1 MEAPESA
8 RLKIQLSETGL
19 AIKTRSAH
27 SQVQILPSAPKN
39 NFRCHDYLIPKLKRE
54 VTVPAFCGM
63 AAPLLM
69 VSLWA
74 LASVLRPGYDQLT
87 QKGSELGT
95 GPNSLVMNANF
106 VGTGL
111 LILIFCF
118 GLRKNIHAGK
128 WSQVGLIF
136 LAIAGV
142 GEVATGIFPC
152 DPGCPLT
159 GSLSQLIHTGI
170 AVVFFGT
177 VAVYP
182 LFVGIGLNRDQFWSS
197 YRSYSL
203 VTGLASIG
211 LFTAFSIAV
220 LTSFQY
226 VGLVQR
232 LFLALPFQWIW
243 IIAVLLRR
251 RGTA

>member
-1 MEAPESA
+1 M
-8 RLKIQLSETGL
+8 
-19 AIKTRSAH
+19 
-27 SQVQILPSAPKN
+27 
-39 NFRCHDYLIPKLKRE
+39 KRE
-54 VTVPAFCGM
+54 LTAPAFCGI
-63 AAPLLM
+63 AAPIVM

-95 GPNSLVMNANF
+95 GPNSIVMNANF
-106 VGTGL
+106 VVTGL

-118 GLRKNIHAGK
+118 GLLKNIDAGK
-128 WSQVGLIF
+128 WSQIGLVF

-142 GEVATGIFPC
+142 GEIATGIFPC

-170 AVVFFGT
+170 VVVFFGS
-177 VAVYP
+177 VGIFP
-182 LFVGIGLNRDQFWSS
+182 LFTGIGLNLDKFWAS

-211 LFTAFSIAV
+211 LFTAFSIAI

-226 VGLVQR
+226 VGLLQR
-232 LFLALPFQWIW
+232 LFLAFPFQWIW
-243 IIAVLLRR
+243 IVAVLLRR
-251 RGTA
+251 RGRGAEG

>member
-1 MEAPESA
+1 M
-8 RLKIQLSETGL
+8 
-19 AIKTRSAH
+19 
-27 SQVQILPSAPKN
+27 
-39 NFRCHDYLIPKLKRE
+39 KRE
-54 VTVPAFCGM
+54 LTVPAICGM
-63 AAPLLM
+63 AAPPVM

-74 LASVLRPGYDQLT
+74 FASALRPGYDQLT

-95 GPNSLVMNANF
+95 GANSLVMNANF
-106 VGTGL
+106 VVTGL

-118 GLRKNIHAGK
+118 GLLRNIDAGK

-159 GSLSQLIHTGI
+159 GSSSQLIHTGI
-170 AVVFFGT
+170 AVVFFGSFGIF
-177 VAVYP
+177 P

-220 LTSFQY
+220 LTSFQ
-226 VGLVQR
+226 
-232 LFLALPFQWIW
+232 
-243 IIAVLLRR
+243 
-251 RGTA
+251 

>member
-1 MEAPESA
+1 M
-8 RLKIQLSETGL
+8 SETGL

-63 AAPLLM
+63 AAPLGM
-69 VSLWA
+69 VSLW
-74 LASVLRPGYDQLT
+74 
-87 QKGSELGT
+87 
-95 GPNSLVMNANF
+95 
-106 VGTGL
+106 
-111 LILIFCF
+111 
-118 GLRKNIHAGK
+118 
-128 WSQVGLIF
+128 
-136 LAIAGV
+136 
-142 GEVATGIFPC
+142 
-152 DPGCPLT
+152 
-159 GSLSQLIHTGI
+159 GI
-170 AVVFFGT
+170 AVVFFGS